1 MDLIHEGDPLLGGV
15 VLADIGCD
23 TVIVSDST
31 TLYINA
37 HLKDWKKGDARFNMQ
52 FINLLKIVGHNRDR
66 QVVLMMDS
74 NSSFLLEGQTIS
86 VYSKNNS
93 KRPPEDYTRFNE
105 SGEDR
110 VSAIITPIPTSYKMR
125 GPHTAQLNK
134 ILEPVKAT
142 IDHVLVF
149 NGSTVSS
156 TAAYT
161 LDHAGNLAEIR
172 DMATT
177 TTSPISIPDHAL
189 VISTLDSGIAYGT
202 LNIKE
207 GNTEDKGWAEF
218 LPSNL
223 FALFDNPLV
232 RTRLD
237 QLMMESF
244 DPPSRTL
251 KEVMGKDYISS
262 PRYAVFDVHLP
273 NDDVPFLTVKGTEI
287 TVDFGKDR
295 VATLHLEDEL
305 YIATPTEL
313 PPALTAWV
321 EMLVGDLNILSKRPI
336 FLERGYRLLNFWH
349 AVQTDRAPLVAGNS
363 LAEIYKEWGL
373 AAAAPKVSIASMI
386 QKAKEHVPHLR
397 VLAIQEVPNDP
408 ARAKRL
414 IEEIKRVNRCDVYM
428 NDALLNSSCSTQ
440 GAIIVFRERA
450 HGGHRPA
457 RRSSRPRRTRRQRR
471 HPRPT

>member
-1 MDLIHEGDPLLGGV
+1 MDLVHEGDPLLGGV

-23 TVIVSDST
+23 TVILSDST

-52 FINLLKIVGHNRDR
+52 FINLLKIVSHNRDR
-66 QVVLMMDS
+66 QVVLMMDA
-74 NSSFLLEGQTIS
+74 NSSFLIEGDTIS
-86 VYSKNNS
+86 VYSKNHSN
-93 KRPPEDYTRFNE
+93 RPPEDYTRFNE

-134 ILEPVKAT
+134 MLDPVKAS
-142 IDHVLVF
+142 IDHLLVF

-161 LDHAGNLAEIR
+161 LDHTGNLVEIR
-172 DMATT
+172 DSSTT

-207 GNTEDKGWAEF
+207 GNTEDAGWAEF
-218 LPSNL
+218 VPSNL
-223 FALFDNPLV
+223 FALFDDPLV
-232 RTRLD
+232 KARLD

-244 DPPSRTL
+244 DGRSL
-251 KEVMGKDYISS
+251 KEVKASGYISS
-262 PRYAVFDVHLP
+262 PRYGVFDVHLP
-273 NDDVPFLTVKGTEI
+273 NDDVPFLTVKGTTI
-287 TVDFGKDR
+287 VVDFGKGR
-295 VATLHLEDEL
+295 VVTLHLEGEL
-305 YIATPTEL
+305 YIATTLATL
-313 PPALTAWV
+313 PPPLAAWID
-321 EMLVGDLNILSKRPI
+321 MLVGDLNILTKRPI

-363 LAEIYKEWGL
+363 LAEIYEEWGRE
-373 AAAAPKVSIASMI
+373 AAAPKVPIASMI
-386 QKAKEHVPHLR
+386 QKAKELVPRLR
-397 VLAIQEVPNDP
+397 VLAIQEVPIDP

-414 IEEIKRVNRCDVYM
+414 IEEIKRVNHCDVYM

-440 GAIIVFRERA
+440 GAIVVFKERA

-471 HPRPT
+471 HLRTT